1 MAISGYHLTA
11 ALVCACSRSAHS
23 RPVGLRETAVRWYPF
38 VRCCDILAV
47 MSERGHIHPIS
58 SLIREANRIF
68 FDMGFTFAEGPLVES
83 EWYNFDA
90 LNVPKDHPARDMQDT
105 FYLKDEPGTVLRTH
119 TSNVQIR
126 YMQGQVEKKID
137 PPYRMVSMSRVFRNE
152 ATDMTHEA
160 EFFQMEGLAVGPDVS
175 LANLKGTLER
185 FFRELFKGA
194 EVEIRFRPSFFPFTE
209 PSVEVDMRLVGAS
222 APEKL
227 RDRWIEMMGAG
238 MIHPNVLKNA
248 GVDPEKNQGFAF
260 GMGLDRLA
268 LLRWGID
275 DVRLMHSADL
285 RFINQF

>member
-1 MAISGYHLTA
+1 MHPGS
-11 ALVCACSRSAHS
+11 
-23 RPVGLRETAVRWYPF
+23 
-38 VRCCDILAV
+38 
-47 MSERGHIHPIS
+47 RGHLHPIS

-68 FDMGFTFAEGPLVES
+68 YEMGFTFAEGPLLES

-105 FYLKDEPGTVLRTH
+105 FFIKDELGNVLRTH

-126 YMQGQVEKKID
+126 YMESQIKSGIL
-137 PPYRMVSMSRVFRNE
+137 PPYRIIVPGRAFRNE

-160 EFFQMEGLAVGPDVS
+160 EFFQMEGLVVGEDVT
-175 LANLKGTLER
+175 LAHLKGTLAKFYEH
-185 FFRELFKGA
+185 LFEGA
-194 EVEIRFRPSFFPFTE
+194 SVEIRFRPSFFPFTE
-209 PSVEVDMRLVGAS
+209 PSVEVDMRLVGES
-222 APEKL
+222 APERL

-238 MIHPNVLKNA
+238 MVHPNVLKNA
-248 GVDPEKNQGFAF
+248 GVDPEKYQGFAF

-268 LLRWGID
+268 LLRWSID